1 MWITA
6 VSPHEATC
14 QHLQFSYG
22 VHAVP
27 VADRPAN
34 WNAFAKTWLRD
45 NSISGDLVFLTEGP
59 SPENPRANNR
69 LEIIAL
75 ADL

>member
-45 NSISGDLVFLTEGP
+45 NGILGDMVLLTEGP

-69 LEIIAL
+69 LEII
-75 ADL
+75 DLTSL